1 MRRVEKI
8 EVNIDSL
15 RENYK
20 EFIKNNILILK
31 FQQIF
36 RSKKHNVCTEE
47 VNKIAL
53 SANNDKR
60 IQEINLVETFEYET
74 RKDLVFKKK
83 EIKCNDIIKKY
94 KNLLTDVTE
103 GNINEHN
110 PNWPRFLIIHVD
122 N

>member
-1 MRRVEKI
+1 M
-8 EVNIDSL
+8 
-15 RENYK
+15 
-20 EFIKNNILILK
+20 
-31 FQQIF
+31 
-36 RSKKHNVCTEE
+36 
-47 VNKIAL
+47 

-83 EIKCNDIIKKY
+83 EIKCNGIIKKY

>member
-1 MRRVEKI
+1 MI
-8 EVNIDSL
+8 
-15 RENYK
+15 
-20 EFIKNNILILK
+20 
-31 FQQIF
+31 
-36 RSKKHNVCTEE
+36 
-47 VNKIAL
+47 
-53 SANNDKR
+53 ANNDKR